1 MGPTKNIAVA
11 HKKQNLVL
19 SDFGGWAVPP
29 PPVPLGG
36 APGAYPLGGAPGA
49 YMQLLSN
56 DSAITVDMKGL

>member
-36 APGAYPLGGAPGA
+36 APGAY
-49 YMQLLSN
+49 MQLLSN
-56 DSAITVDMKGL
+56 DWAITVDMKGL

>member
-29 PPVPLGG
+29 PV
-36 APGAYPLGGAPGA
+36 PLGGAPGA

-56 DSAITVDMKGL
+56 DWAITVDMKGL